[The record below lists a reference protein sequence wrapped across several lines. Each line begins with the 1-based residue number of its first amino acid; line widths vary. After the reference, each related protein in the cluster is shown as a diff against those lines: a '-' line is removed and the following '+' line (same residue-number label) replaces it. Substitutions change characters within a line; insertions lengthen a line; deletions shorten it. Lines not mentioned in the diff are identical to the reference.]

1 MLRSADYDGDIFQT
15 PRHRPYVTKEWIYV
29 LIALGT
35 IHSLLPTFGMLADTA
50 VSVAALAI
58 AIALFIIDRRVL
70 AKAGYRPPHW
80 IWFLFIPVYAWKR
93 DTLTGR
99 HHRVFHVS
107 MAALLFSIV
116 MLAYNELK
124 VDKVGIADTAC
135 QTVTGVT
142 KRNDGVNAPG
152 CKEVTLLSE
161 SAPNHWD
168 AIATMENG
176 TNKRLKVEYDP
187 KVNFVNT
194 NVAGYTGYIK

>member
-1 MLRSADYDGDIFQT
+1 MLNNADYDGDIFHT
-15 PRHRPYVTKEWIYV
+15 PRYRPHVTKEWIYV

-35 IHSLLPTFGMLADTA
+35 INSILPSYGLVADTVVNACA
-50 VSVAALAI
+50 VAVALL
-58 AIALFIIDRRVL
+58 LFTIDRHVL
-70 AKAGYRPPHW
+70 KRAGYRPPHW
-80 IWFLFIPVYAWKR
+80 IWFLCIPVYAWKR
-93 DTLTGR
+93 DNLTGR

-107 MAALLFSIV
+107 MAALLFSFA
-116 MLAYNELK
+116 LFAYNELK

-152 CKEVTLLSE
+152 CKEVTLLAEKS
-161 SAPNHWD
+161 PNHWD

-176 TNKRLKVEYDP
+176 TNKRLEVEYDP

-194 NVAGYTGYIK
+194 NVAGYTGYFK